1 MSSTFSTAVS
11 GLAAQ
16 SKVLAVSAD
25 NVANIRSLAVDPD
38 DTSTNPDAFTPHRVV
53 LTSAANGG
61 VRAETVP
68 IDPPSFYS
76 FEPGAPDANADGVVP
91 RPNVSL
97 AQEFVTQMIALR
109 AFQANVRVIQTEDKM
124 LGELLNLTA

>member
-1 MSSTFSTAVS
+1 MGSVFSTAVS

-16 SKVLAVSAD
+16 SQVLAVSAV
-25 NVANIRSLAVDPD
+25 NVVNFRSLAVDPD
-38 DTSTNPDAFTPHRVV
+38 GTSTSPDAFAPQRAV
-53 LTSAANGG
+53 LTSTADGQ

>member
-25 NVANIRSLAVDPD
+25 NVANFRSLAVDPD
-38 DTSTNPDAFTPHRVV
+38 GTSTNPDAFTPHRVV
-53 LTSAANGG
+53 LTNAANGG

-109 AFQANVRVIQTEDKM
+109 AFQANVRVIQTEDEM

>member
-1 MSSTFSTAVS
+1 MGSVFSTAVS
-11 GLAAQ
+11 GLVAQ
-16 SKVLAVSAD
+16 SQVLAVSAV
-25 NVANIRSLAVDPD
+25 NVVNIRSLAVDPD
-38 DTSTNPDAFTPHRVV
+38 GTSTNPDAFTPRRAV

-61 VRAETVP
+61 VRTETVP

-109 AFQANVRVIQTEDKM
+109 AFQANLSVIRTEDKM